1 MIKSIK
7 AMCAYRKR
15 VTCKEFTMTIDGLNP
30 IQGQQS
36 SVPTERMRGQQQH
49 RPDLEPC
56 ISNSAGSGNNIRKI
70 FKAGYIWQ

>member
-36 SVPTERMRGQQQH
+36 SVQTERMRGQQQTPSRFGILH
-49 RPDLEPC
+49 LQLRRE
-56 ISNSAGSGNNIRKI
+56 RE
-70 FKAGYIWQ
+70 QH